1 MLIFAFLYNVILFRI
16 SFLHTIITRIR
27 TFSVLKQPSS
37 NTNKEVNQSLKCKYP
52 FISADNLYFQKLNM
66 CHLQLPT
73 FLFSFFLKLQKYQFR
88 SFLHA
93 DFSRSFF
100 VLYSTFSLMYKN
112 STTVFLKDFP
122 ARGKTRLSRYFLF
135 MKQSFSFQRL
145 RLFSD
150 VLDYKR

>member
-1 MLIFAFLYNVILFRI
+1 LFR
-16 SFLHTIITRIR
+16 SLFLHTIIARIR
-27 TFSVLKQPSS
+27 PFSVLKQSFS
-37 NTNKEVNQSLKCKYP
+37 HKNKEVYTHVLKSP
-52 FISADNLYFQKLNM
+52 FISAQNVSLNKFSLR
-66 CHLQLPT
+66 HLQLPT
-73 FLFSFFLKLQKYQFR
+73 FLFSFFLKLQKYQMR

-122 ARGKTRLSRYFLF
+122 ARGKTILSRYFLF
-135 MKQSFSFQRL
+135 MKQAFSFQRFKF
-145 RLFSD
+145 FSD